1 MREEQTEIHTHTP
14 AKWVQC
20 QRDSFFDELKALI
33 AEFSFSATVPK
44 SRIEELMDKYHVTHV
59 ATNTKPERGP
69 TNPPPRWHTSLVG
82 RW

>member
-44 SRIEELMDKYHVTHV
+44 ARIEELMDKYHVTQV
-59 ATNTKPERGP
+59 QRQ
-69 TNPPPRWHTSLVG
+69 PPRARWHTSLVG

>member
-44 SRIEELMDKYHVTHV
+44 SRIEELMDKYHVTQV
-59 ATNTKPERGP
+59 QQE
-69 TNPPPRWHTSLVG
+69 PPRARWHTSLVG

>member
-1 MREEQTEIHTHTP
+1 MREEQTVVHTHTP

-44 SRIEELMDKYHVTHV
+44 ARIEELMDKYHVIHVHV
-59 ATNTKPERGP
+59 ACGP
-69 TNPPPRWHTSLVG
+69 VENQGISECS
-82 RW
+82 

>member
-1 MREEQTEIHTHTP
+1 MSREEKTEIHTHTP

-59 ATNTKPERGP
+59 PSNGHDPQQVTQ
-69 TNPPPRWHTSLVG
+69 RWHTSLVG